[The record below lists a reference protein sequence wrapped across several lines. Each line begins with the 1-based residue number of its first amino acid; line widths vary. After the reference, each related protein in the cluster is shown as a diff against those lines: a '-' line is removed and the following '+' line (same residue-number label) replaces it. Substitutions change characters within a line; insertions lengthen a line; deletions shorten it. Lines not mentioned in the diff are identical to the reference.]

1 MTEINPKPIDLAD
14 AEKAAAALLDALG
27 IERVGPLEGTP
38 GRIARAYAELLT
50 PRDFSMT
57 TFPND
62 EGYDEMVIA
71 RDIPFTSLCEHHL
84 LPFIGTAVVAY
95 LPGERILGL
104 SKLARVVEL
113 FSRRPQVQERMTTQI
128 AHWLNENLAPKGV
141 GIVLRAEHT
150 CMTVRGVGARGAT
163 TVTSS
168 LLGHLRD
175 DARTRDEFLTLAYGP
190 LGRGN

>member
-1 MTEINPKPIDLAD
+1 MSGSPEIDLAA
-14 AEKAAAALLDALG
+14 AETAAGALLDALG
-27 IERVGPLEGTP
+27 IDHRDGTLAGTP

-50 PRDFSMT
+50 PRHFSLT

-84 LPFIGTAVVAY
+84 LPFMGTAVVAY
-95 LPGERILGL
+95 LPDERILGL

-128 AHWLNENLAPKGV
+128 AHWLDDNLSPKGV

-150 CMTVRGVGARGAT
+150 CMTVRGVGARGAS
-163 TVTSS
+163 TVTST
-168 LLGHLRD
+168 LLGRLRD
-175 DARTRDEFLTLAYGP
+175 DARTRSEFLTLAYGP
-190 LGRGN
+190 LGSAHI